1 MDSFLE
7 DYEEAPAVVVGG
19 KRRRR
24 KRSPATQAALH
35 PLLHLPFLPPQPVSS
50 NEHKLNFKK
59 SKEACL
65 SYIQDAL
72 LQKQWKRAA
81 EFLTCYV
88 ESLEKDYS
96 REHIG
101 PSEMIWRIGTEILW
115 RHSQSRMK
123 EFNCFMEQMKT
134 LGVKRYLKVCLEHV
148 FHLLCNG
155 QIDEAYQ
162 NLSLAESWRFGEQ
175 TAIRDKEIKLIQ
187 AYRGLLDYCSWSKQK
202 KILLEHGEDGFADLA
217 VEQEMH
223 SYFRKAAVNLKEII
237 KIPGIWDVFVK
248 CYVDLLEFYGE
259 HNEARQVLNE
269 YAYNSKFPANPNA
282 HVYLYQ
288 FLKRQGE
295 SKKSLISALK
305 ILHDIVPSHELMI
318 DFNTMLQKSKKR
330 KKCQL
335 GLEVIFA
342 ALDYAGW
349 KENAKAWSCLARQV
363 KQIVITEKHLD
374 WIQQEW
380 NSRKDWWPDFHFSHY
395 LAKRNWQEN
404 KSLSH
409 EKALVAGI
417 LLGKDCKYFK
427 YVSHQG
433 CKARLK
439 RFRMLKKFVT
449 RHNPVYLR
457 ISGPPDCSV
466 QP

>member
-1 MDSFLE
+1 
-7 DYEEAPAVVVGG
+7 
-19 KRRRR
+19 
-24 KRSPATQAALH
+24 
-35 PLLHLPFLPPQPVSS
+35 SS
-50 NEHKLNFKK
+50 HEHKTNFKK

-65 SYIQDAL
+65 SYIQDAM

-81 EFLTCYV
+81 EFLTYYV
-88 ESLEKDYS
+88 ESLEKDFS
-96 REHIG
+96 RERLN
-101 PSEMIWRIGTEILW
+101 PSEIIWRIGSEILCH
-115 RHSQSRMK
+115 HSASSMK
-123 EFNCFMEQMKT
+123 EFNSFIEQMKT
-134 LGVKRYLKVCLEHV
+134 LAVKRYLKVCLEHA

-155 QIDEAYQ
+155 LIDEAYQ

-175 TAIRDKEIKLIQ
+175 TLLQDKEMKLIQ

-202 KILLEHGEDGFADLA
+202 NILLHSQDGFDNLP

-223 SYFRKAAVNLKEII
+223 SYFRKAALSLKEII
-237 KIPGIWDVFVK
+237 RIPGVWDPFVK
-248 CYVDLLEFYGE
+248 CYVDLLEFYGD

-288 FLKRQGE
+288 FLKRHGE
-295 SKKSLISALK
+295 SKKSLISVLK

-330 KKCQL
+330 KNQRL
-335 GLEVIFA
+335 ALEVIFA

-349 KENAKAWSCLARQV
+349 KENVKAWSCLARQI
-363 KQIVITEKHLD
+363 KQIVISEKHLD
-374 WIQQEW
+374 WIKQEW
-380 NSRKDWWPDFHFSHY
+380 DTRKDWWPAFHFSRY

-404 KSLSH
+404 ESLSY

-427 YVSHQG
+427 YLSHQG
-433 CKARLK
+433 CKAQLK
-439 RFRMLKKFVT
+439 KFRILKKFVNK
-449 RHNPVYLR
+449 HNPAYLR
-457 ISGPPDCSV
+457 ISG
-466 QP
+466 